1 MKMTQEQ
8 MLTYMEQFNGK
19 RYEKGCEQDVV
30 TATKKVEEV
39 LKKFGFQLHSS
50 FGMRIGNVRK
60 KNTSWFYRCKLNE
73 HDYIEVQVGYIEKT
87 KTYGSGRRAKPALVG
102 FDGLFR
108 VTRVVQEINPA
119 TGVPYRVGEI
129 KYVNANYSLVLT
141 NRGWSSGD

>member
-8 MLTYMEQFNGK
+8 MLTYMGQFNGK
-19 RYEKGCEQDVV
+19 RYSKDCEQDVV
-30 TATKKVEEV
+30 TATKKIVEV
-39 LKKFGFQLHSS
+39 LKRFGFQLHSS
-50 FGMRIGNVRK
+50 FRMRTGNVRK
-60 KNTSWFYRCKLNE
+60 KNTSWFYRFKLNE

-87 KTYGSGRRAKPALVG
+87 NSRSRRTQPVLLG

-119 TGVPYRVGEI
+119 TGLPYRVGEI

-141 NRGWSSGD
+141 SRGWSSGD

>member
-1 MKMTQEQ
+1 MKMTQDQ

-19 RYEKGCEQDVV
+19 RYSKDSEQDVV
-30 TATKKVEEV
+30 TATKKVVEV

-50 FGMRIGNVRK
+50 FRMRTGNVRK
-60 KNTSWFYRCKLNE
+60 KNTSWFYRFKLNE

-87 KTYGSGRRAKPALVG
+87 KTYGRNRGTKPVLLG

-119 TGVPYRVGEI
+119 TGLPYRIGEI

-141 NRGWSSGD
+141 SRGWSSGD